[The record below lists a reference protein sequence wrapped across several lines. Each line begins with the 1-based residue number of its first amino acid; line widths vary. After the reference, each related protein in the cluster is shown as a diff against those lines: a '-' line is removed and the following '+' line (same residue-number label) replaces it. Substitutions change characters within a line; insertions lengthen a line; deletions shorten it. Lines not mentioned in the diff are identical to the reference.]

1 MLAPQNPGFL
11 LPPNFSVK
19 RLTSR
24 LDGEFPLLLEEEKL
38 VDRVYLDTFDWR
50 LHLGGVALVEKR
62 MGNERALMLRD
73 HADTLTLASV
83 RSQRTPVRPDDI
95 PDGELRE
102 RVAELVAMRVLLPL
116 VKATSRARVI
126 RILNEDEKTVV
137 RLRVEE
143 VSCDIDG
150 TAEPRQLL
158 PRVRVVPVRGYDSD
172 LERVMRFLS
181 DVLELPTAPRG
192 LIDEALV
199 AVGREPGDYTSKFNV
214 QLSPNERSD
223 AAARKIFLSLL
234 DTLERNVEG
243 TKADLDSEFLHDL
256 RVATRRTRSALTQIK
271 GVLPNDVLEDF
282 KQRFGWLGQVTGP
295 TRDLDVFLLEFPRYR
310 YSLPSSLRGNL
321 QPFHDFLETH
331 QRQEQRALRR
341 KLNAPHFR
349 KLIRDWREYL
359 ESDLPSAPEAP
370 NALRRVEDLA
380 RERIWK
386 MFRRVSKEG
395 RAIDATTPNEALH
408 ELRKSC
414 KKLRYLIEFFSSLFP
429 DEATKPLIK
438 ALKGLLDN
446 LGEFQDL
453 EVQAHKLQHFAELMQ
468 NEGDV
473 PLPTLLTMGALV
485 GDLLRH
491 QEAARAQFEKRF
503 EAFDAKENRQAYRDL
518 FKPESR
524 QAAA

>member
-158 PRVRVVPVRGYDSD
+158 PRVRVVP
-172 LERVMRFLS
+172 
-181 DVLELPTAPRG
+181 
-192 LIDEALV
+192 
-199 AVGREPGDYTSKFNV
+199 
-214 QLSPNERSD
+214 SP
-223 AAARKIFLSLL
+223 
-234 DTLERNVEG
+234 
-243 TKADLDSEFLHDL
+243 AD
-256 RVATRRTRSALTQIK
+256 
-271 GVLPNDVLEDF
+271 
-282 KQRFGWLGQVTGP
+282 
-295 TRDLDVFLLEFPRYR
+295 
-310 YSLPSSLRGNL
+310 
-321 QPFHDFLETH
+321 
-331 QRQEQRALRR
+331 
-341 KLNAPHFR
+341 
-349 KLIRDWREYL
+349 
-359 ESDLPSAPEAP
+359 
-370 NALRRVEDLA
+370 
-380 RERIWK
+380 
-386 MFRRVSKEG
+386 
-395 RAIDATTPNEALH
+395 
-408 ELRKSC
+408 
-414 KKLRYLIEFFSSLFP
+414 
-429 DEATKPLIK
+429 
-438 ALKGLLDN
+438 
-446 LGEFQDL
+446 
-453 EVQAHKLQHFAELMQ
+453 
-468 NEGDV
+468 
-473 PLPTLLTMGALV
+473 
-485 GDLLRH
+485 RH
-491 QEAARAQFEKRF
+491 R
-503 EAFDAKENRQAYRDL
+503 
-518 FKPESR
+518 
-524 QAAA
+524 